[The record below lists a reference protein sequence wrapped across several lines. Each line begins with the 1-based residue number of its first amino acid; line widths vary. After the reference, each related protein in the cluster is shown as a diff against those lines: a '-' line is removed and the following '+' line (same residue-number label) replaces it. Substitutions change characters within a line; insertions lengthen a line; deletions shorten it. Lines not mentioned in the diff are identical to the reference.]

1 MNEAVPASD
10 SLGLDFADLA
20 AAGGG
25 EPEELAGQLLAVG
38 VQGHESFLDELR
50 LAAGLLRGVVGADLV
65 AFRRPENESL
75 HI

>member
-1 MNEAVPASD
+1 MNEAAPASD

-25 EPEELAGQLLAVG
+25 EPKELAGQLLAVG
-38 VQGHESFLDELR
+38 MEGHESFLDELR
-50 LAAGLLRGVVGADLV
+50 LTAGLLGGVVGADLV

-75 HI
+75 HV